1 MGRFGIDAIQSS
13 NRMYSAERV
22 RMYIQKVFGLDCNV
36 QFADDPMNF
45 NMIVKVIICLRGH
58 VLAVSSPLEF
68 FRGELTDAQIT
79 EIASDVAEKIED
91 DFMEVKKGVSHEW
104 LVDTVIGRY
113 LPAIYDSGTFLDW
126 ATSTLA

>member
-1 MGRFGIDAIQSS
+1 MSIFGIDAIQSS

-22 RMYIQKVFGLDCNV
+22 RMYIQKVFGLDCSV
-36 QFADDPMNF
+36 HFSDDPMNF
-45 NMIVKVIICLRGH
+45 SMVAKVIISLRGH
-58 VLAVSSPLEF
+58 TLAISSPLEF

-113 LPAIYDSGTFLDW
+113 MPAIYDTGTFVDW